1 MNDEK
6 SKKYG
11 ISLNDVEKN
20 HYLVNGLKHYSI
32 LKEQN
37 DQKQIFDRLN
47 RYDQKKYAAKKRKLC
62 ENLNIGEKV
71 FVLAERINKKSAPS
85 KFYKQTVKKISYF
98 NQKKK
103 QKLYLQ

>member
-37 DQKQIFDRLN
+37 DQKKHPIDLI
-47 RYDQKKYAAKKRKLC
+47 DMIKKNMPQRK
-62 ENLNIGEKV
+62 ENC
-71 FVLAERINKKSAPS
+71 
-85 KFYKQTVKKISYF
+85 VKI
-98 NQKKK
+98 
-103 QKLYLQ
+103 